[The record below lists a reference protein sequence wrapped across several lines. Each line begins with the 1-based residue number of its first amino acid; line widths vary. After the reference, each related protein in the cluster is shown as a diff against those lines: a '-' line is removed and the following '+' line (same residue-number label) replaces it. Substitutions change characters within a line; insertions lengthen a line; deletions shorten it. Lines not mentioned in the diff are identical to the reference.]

1 MKFQASLQFGDNTVG
16 YYAKQYGVVNY
27 KCRFSREFDGFQPAT
42 VSYCE
47 RITVTIVAPGKQDLA
62 LYEWFTS
69 GGVLN
74 GRIVFD
80 ATLGANVDQEE
91 TRVLTFEEAHCFSL
105 SEHYNID
112 LPERRLLV
120 LEFDAEIINY
130 TNQTFKHLS

>member
-1 MKFQASLQFGDNTVG
+1 MKFLASLQFGDNTVG
-16 YYAKQYGVVNY
+16 YYAKQYGVVNF
-27 KCRFSREFDGFQPAT
+27 KSRFNREFDGFQPAT
-42 VSYCE
+42 VAYCE
-47 RITVTIVAPGKQDLA
+47 RITLTVIAPGKQDLT

-74 GRIVFD
+74 GSIVFD
-80 ATLGANVDQEE
+80 ATFGANADQDE

-105 SEHYNID
+105 SEHYDIN

-130 TNQTFKHLS
+130 NNQTFKHLL